1 MPRRYFL
8 SFEKSSEPESHSPEN
23 DSKKYWVMTSKIK
36 NLGPGIT
43 LWAEFEPGNPYKL
56 NDIVIGE
63 FSMGITPMTIVES
76 PRIQSE
82 DLSLQLPTYK
92 VLRKATFEDH
102 SRIVTLRARETNLL
116 LFVRERSTVRNL
128 GMKVVDVTGN
138 LSATEFI
145 IYYTAEGRVDFR
157 ELVKDIHGRFR
168 GRHELRQISPREHAG
183 LLGGVGP
190 CGQGLCCSSFISE
203 FKSVTTRQ
211 AKEIDPDLSPMKT
224 TGMCGRL
231 KCCLSFD
238 PNDKLSGD
246 WVTVDNDPMG
256 RKNPKEKVF
265 PLSATRRSA

>member
-1 MPRRYFL
+1 MSL
-8 SFEKSSEPESHSPEN
+8 EKPSEPDLLDGGQEPR
-23 DSKKYWVMTSKIK
+23 KYWVMTAKIK

-43 LWAEFEPGNPYKL
+43 LWAEFEPGRPYKL
-56 NDIVIGE
+56 NDLVIGE
-63 FSMGITPMTIVES
+63 FSMGTTPMTIVES
-76 PRIQSE
+76 PRIQNAS
-82 DLSLQLPTYK
+82 DPIPLPPHR
-92 VLRKATFEDH
+92 VLRKPTLEDH
-102 SRIVTLRARETNLL
+102 SKIVTLRARETNLL
-116 LFVRERSTVRNL
+116 LFVKERQSARNL
-128 GMKVVDVTGN
+128 SMNVIDVTGN
-138 LSATEFI
+138 LSGTEFI
-145 IYYTAEGRVDFR
+145 IYYTADGRVDFR

-203 FKSVTTRQ
+203 FKSITTRQ

-238 PNDKLSGD
+238 PNDKLLSGSRE

-256 RKNPKEKVF
+256 ENNPKEKVF
-265 PLSATRRSA
+265 PLAATRRSA